1 MMVRKGD
8 KNVLIIGSDKIVSY
22 KIGLEQPFNHLQK
35 AGVCQFDVR
44 PDDEIDIT
52 RLAKADVVIFFR
64 TVQAEAYKQLQIA
77 REMGKRTVY
86 VIDDHFL
93 AMPNS
98 TEIGKY
104 YQDPNKR
111 KMYVKF
117 LQNAHIVKV
126 ASPFFGRHL
135 EAHFN
140 PNKVVYFPGSVDFSL
155 FTGLE
160 KRKDKNEKK
169 VVIGYEGSKKQAF
182 DPVIDALQDIVRTY
196 GDKVR
201 IEFFGYIPEQL
212 EGKPQVSFEPHMT
225 DYRSFMK
232 RLYQSQWDIGLAPLN
247 RSLLHD
253 CKTNNKFREY
263 AACRIP
269 AIYSARPAYQ
279 DWVRHREN
287 GMLVSEKKEDWY
299 KAIAEL
305 IEKPELRREIMNN
318 AERVARDHFS
328 VELCAERWRTQI
340 LS

>member
-1 MMVRKGD
+1 MRVRKGD

-22 KIGLEQPFNHLQK
+22 KIGLEQPFNYLK
-35 AGVCQFDVR
+35 KVGVCQFDVR

-52 RLAKADVVIFFR
+52 RLAKADIVIFFR
-64 TVQAEAYKQLQIA
+64 TVQPEAFKQLQIA
-77 REMGKRTVY
+77 RDLGKRTVY

-93 AMPNS
+93 AMPAN
-98 TEIGKY
+98 TDIGKY
-104 YQDPNKR
+104 YQDPIKR

-135 EAHFN
+135 EAHFK
-140 PNKVVYFPGSVDFSL
+140 PKKVVYFPGSVDFSL
-155 FTGLE
+155 FADL
-160 KRKDKNEKK
+160 DKKIGKKEKK
-169 VVIGYEGSKKQAF
+169 VVIGYEGSKKHAF
-182 DPVIDALQDIVRTY
+182 DPVIDALQNIVRTY

-201 IEFFGYIPEQL
+201 VEFFGYIPEQL
-212 EGKPQVSFEPHMT
+212 EGKPQVSFKPHMT

-232 RLYQSQWDIGLAPLN
+232 RLYLSQWDIGLAPLN

-269 AIYSARPAYQ
+269 AIYSDRPAYR
-279 DWVRHREN
+279 DWVKHRVN
-287 GMLVSEKKEDWY
+287 GMLVSDKKDDWY

-305 IEKPELRREIMNN
+305 IENPELRNEIKNN
-318 AERVARDHFS
+318 AERIARDQFS